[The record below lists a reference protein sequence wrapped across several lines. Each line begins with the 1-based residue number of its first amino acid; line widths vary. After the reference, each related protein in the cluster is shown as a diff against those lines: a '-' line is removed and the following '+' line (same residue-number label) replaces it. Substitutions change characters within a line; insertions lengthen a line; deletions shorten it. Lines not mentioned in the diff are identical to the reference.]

1 MDTWLGLNHL
11 HTKRVSKLRV
21 RNILS
26 LMVREL
32 GCTPATERRD
42 YFGTLFILLH
52 LQRAVVGE
60 VELALKKKSVCVC
73 VCVCACLCQKQKANK
88 RQVEG
93 DISSDVRRTAAEGYK
108 KKPYSQ

>member
-1 MDTWLGLNHL
+1 
-11 HTKRVSKLRV
+11 
-21 RNILS
+21 
-26 LMVREL
+26 MVRIKSFTHQEGL
-32 GCTPATERRD
+32 KAESEKHSQSDGERAGLYPSNRKKRLFWDLIHTPTPPESGGGGGGAGIKEKEC
-42 YFGTLFILLH
+42 L
-52 LQRAVVGE
+52 
-60 VELALKKKSVCVC
+60 C